1 VTLLALLVA
10 VPAIVAA
17 TVDLA
22 FVVVSAAR
30 GRLCLR
36 ALYGWLAVAQALAVV
51 ALVAEGNR
59 AVASGAA
66 GLLVVACWLWWT
78 HGGGDGPKRRL
89 RRLRARF
96 AGVRRTAPATA
107 MAVAR

>member
-10 VPAIVAA
+10 APAIVAA

-22 FVVVSAAR
+22 FVVASAM
-30 GRLCLR
+30 
-36 ALYGWLAVAQALAVV
+36 
-51 ALVAEGNR
+51 
-59 AVASGAA
+59 
-66 GLLVVACWLWWT
+66 WWT

-96 AGVRRTAPATA
+96 RAVRRGAP
-107 MAVAR
+107 VSARMVTR